1 MIRQLCI
8 RCLDFIVPLQCAGCD
23 TPVRFAAVWC
33 DACASQLVSLAGTAL
48 TTERT
53 NYPLIAAHAYAGPV
67 QHAIHRF
74 KFGNRPD
81 LAHRLGRDVARALK
95 PMVPAAGTLLVP
107 VPLTAHRLV
116 ERGYNQA
123 ALLSGCIARCLGLKH
138 LPCALNR
145 RHDARHQV
153 GASKA
158 ERAEQVSGVFFAD
171 SRSTHNKNVIL
182 VDDVITTGATSN
194 ACANALQEAGAR
206 VVAVAAVARVI

>member
-1 MIRQLCI
+1 VIRQFCI
-8 RCLDFIVPLQCAGCD
+8 RCLDFIVPLECAGCD

-33 DACASQLVSLAGTAL
+33 DACAAQLVPKSGENLQPPPGA
-48 TTERT
+48 
-53 NYPLIAAHAYAGPV
+53 YPLIAAHAYAGPV

-81 LAHRLGRDVARALK
+81 LAHRLGRDVACALK
-95 PMVPAAGTLLVP
+95 PLVPPAGTLLVP

-123 ALLSGCIARCLGLKH
+123 ALLSGCIASCLGLKH
-138 LPCALNR
+138 RACALSR

-158 ERAEQVSGVFFAD
+158 ERAEQVSGVFSAD
-171 SRSTHNKNVIL
+171 PRSTNNKNVIL
-182 VDDVITTGATSN
+182 VDDVITTGATAS
-194 ACANALQEAGAR
+194 ACASALEAAGAH
-206 VVAVAAVARVI
+206 VVAVAAVARVL